1 MWVLE
6 LLPNWIFHLITIA
19 GILALL
25 AGYILKA
32 IPFVSTYRLPLQ
44 VGGLFALLVGLWFEG
59 GIYNNNAWL
68 ARVKE
73 MEAKVAAAEQQS
85 KEANAKIDA
94 KVDEKRTQIKE
105 RTQIV
110 MQYIDREI
118 TKYDAGCIIP
128 NEFIKA
134 HNIAAEQPK

>member
-1 MWVLE
+1 MWVLN
-6 LLPNWIFHLITIA
+6 LLPDWIFHLITIA

-25 AGYILKA
+25 AGFILKA

-44 VGGLFALLVGLWFEG
+44 VGGLFALLLGIWFEG

-85 KEANAKIDA
+85 KEANAAIDA
-94 KVDEKRTQIKE
+94 KSVTQVAAIKQRTETIYK
-105 RTQIV
+105 
-110 MQYIDREI
+110 YIETDVA
-118 TKYDAGCIIP
+118 KYNDGCVIP
-128 NEFIKA
+128 SEFIKA
-134 HNIAAEQPK
+134 HNSAAELK